1 MAGAVATIIRTGAGV
16 TSFRADGAGPPLI
29 LLHGLQVG
37 QELFDGL
44 RVHLRSSFTVISY
57 DQRDRGDTVFDPSPY
72 TTDDLADDL
81 AALIVALGYARAHV
95 LGTSFGGM
103 VAQAFALRH
112 PDLLGG
118 LVLGAT
124 SQAPFRTERTA
135 GPVADLLAAL
145 ERGDEERARATL
157 AHLVPAVTSA
167 APPEGTSVRADRGNG
182 LMRRFDAT
190 RGFDT
195 RGRLGEIA
203 VRTLVIHGR
212 EDAAVPVDDALSM
225 VDEIRRADALLL
237 ADCGHAWENE
247 HPARAASAITAF
259 LSDPRQP
266 LVAPALRDA

>member
-1 MAGAVATIIRTGAGV
+1 MIPMAGAAATMIRTGAGM
-16 TSFRADGAGPPLI
+16 TSFRADGAGPPLF

-44 RVHLRSSFTVISY
+44 RVHLRSSFTVITY
-57 DQRDRGDTVFDPSPY
+57 DQRDRGDTVFEPAAY

-81 AALIVALGYARAHV
+81 AALIRALGFPRAHV

-112 PDLLGG
+112 AELLAG

-124 SQAPFRTERTA
+124 SQAPFRAERTA
-135 GPVADLLAAL
+135 GPVADLLLAL
-145 ERGDEERARATL
+145 ENGDEARARATL
-157 AHLVPAVTSA
+157 ALLVPAATSA
-167 APPEGTSVRADRGNG
+167 APAQGAAVRADRGEG

-195 RGRLGEIA
+195 RSRLGEIDT
-203 VRTLVIHGR
+203 RTLVIHGR
-212 EDAAVPVDDALSM
+212 DDVAVPVDDALSM
-225 VDEIRRADALLL
+225 AREIRRADALLL

-259 LSDPRQP
+259 LSDLRHRRGPR
-266 LVAPALRDA
+266 